1 MFEKILVAIDG
12 SPSSERALAAAVDLA
27 VHYQAELVA
36 LSVAE
41 LPEVVAMVDEV
52 DEMRQGAENHFRGI
66 GQAAVEF
73 GRSRGL
79 QLRSVVLRGH
89 AADAIL
95 RYAEEEQVSLII
107 LGRQGHSR
115 IARFFLGSTTDR
127 VSEHSPCTVMIVK

>member
-12 SPSSERALAAAVDLA
+12 SPSSEKALSAAVDLA
-27 VHYQAELVA
+27 AHYKADLVA

-52 DEMRQGAENHFRGI
+52 DEMRASAENHFRQI
-66 GQAAVEF
+66 GEAAVEF
-73 GRSRGL
+73 ARTRGVS
-79 QLRSVVLRGH
+79 LRSVVLRGQ

-95 RYAEEEQVSLII
+95 RYAESEGFQLIVM
-107 LGRQGHSR
+107 GRQGHSR